1 MTSHERLHFDA
12 SGLTQREKDIHQ
24 VLQQNE
30 LFGGKG
36 ADKISHAGTPN
47 SGFSIGPAQWA
58 WPS

>member
-1 MTSHERLHFDA
+1 MTSHDRSKFET

-36 ADKISHAGTPN
+36 GDKISHAETPN
-47 SGFSIGPAQWA
+47 SGFSFGPAQWDLGT
-58 WPS
+58 

>member
-1 MTSHERLHFDA
+1 MEQGVRFKIDI
-12 SGLTQREKDIHQ
+12 SGLTQHEKDIHQ

-47 SGFSIGPAQWA
+47 SGFSFGPAQWD
-58 WPS
+58 

>member
-1 MTSHERLHFDA
+1 MEQGERFKIDI
-12 SGLTQREKDIHQ
+12 SGLTQHEKDIHQ

-47 SGFSIGPAQWA
+47 SGFSFGPAQWD
-58 WPS
+58 